1 MVIIKSS
8 TTAVSVLF
16 IAPIFISSIVTI
28 SGLAQSQSMNQSMN
42 NVDDDSANQ
51 TMKNMRQES
60 NHILKEMRQSANQ
73 TDEAILGIANN
84 FVANISEVAKELGTN
99 VTEGVKN
106 LVENIEK
113 NYKI

>member
-8 TTAVSVLF
+8 TTAVSALF